1 MNMLRK
7 LAIWILRKT
16 DTSVII
22 SCKPEKPVRIRVRN
36 TLRIYDNDFP
46 AGTTFVFNNGEEHI
60 FGRNSTRRLI
70 NKYEEMKRNDTKIQ
84 SVDKR

>member
-1 MNMLRK
+1 MNILRK

-36 TLRIYDNDFP
+36 TLRIYDNEFP
-46 AGTTFVFNNGEEHI
+46 SGTTFVFNNGEEHT
-60 FGRNSTRRLI
+60 FGKNNSFKLVT
-70 NKYEEMKRNDTKIQ
+70 KYTEDDAN
-84 SVDKR
+84 V